1 MNFLELFSG
10 ALAQLRFLIPLI
22 VMLIIAYIFK
32 SRWFKGMFGEYLVN
46 KLLSQLPN
54 PDYTLVKNVT
64 LPTED
69 GTTQIDHIVVSKFGV
84 FIVETKN
91 MRGWIFG
98 SKSQRQWTQKYIVI
112 LLSSKTHSIKITNTS
127 KLWSHY

>member
-69 GTTQIDHIVVSKFGV
+69 GCSGIVDLA
-84 FIVETKN
+84 T
-91 MRGWIFG
+91 
-98 SKSQRQWTQKYIVI
+98 
-112 LLSSKTHSIKITNTS
+112 
-127 KLWSHY
+127 